1 MSNVEITENIIVEGN
16 ADQEIEEFIKTVED
30 DVLENRYSSSFEGG
44 AGTNIINDII
54 VSEEVVTSGADR
66 YYLDDEVPVSITSI
80 DKPFTAASITAGG
93 HKQTYNRARPL
104 SSALMRPGT
113 ASAKSTNRQHVIDEA
128 NEVLN

>member
-1 MSNVEITENIIVEGN
+1 
-16 ADQEIEEFIKTVED
+16 VED

-44 AGTNIINDII
+44 PGINIANDII

-66 YYLDDEVPVSITSI
+66 YYLDDEVPVSISSI

-93 HKQTYNRARPL
+93 GQKQTYNRARPL

>member
-1 MSNVEITENIIVEGN
+1 MSNVDITENIIVEGN

-44 AGTNIINDII
+44 AGNTNANDII

-66 YYLDDEVPVSITSI
+66 YYLDDEVPVSSI

-93 HKQTYNRARPL
+93 QKQIYNRARPL
-104 SSALMRPGT
+104 NSSLMRPGT

-128 NEVLN
+128 NETLN